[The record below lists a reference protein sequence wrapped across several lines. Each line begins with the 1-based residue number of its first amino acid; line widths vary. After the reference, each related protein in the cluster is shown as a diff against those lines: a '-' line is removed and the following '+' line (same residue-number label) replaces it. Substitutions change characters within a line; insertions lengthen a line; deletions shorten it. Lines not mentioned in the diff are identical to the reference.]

1 VRVLGF
7 SGSLRRDSYNRRL
20 LQAAA
25 QLFPKEVVFE
35 LWSGIGDLPVYNED
49 LEGAEPP
56 PAVVRLRADISAA
69 DALLFATPEY
79 NSSVPGGLKNALDW
93 ASRPYATNVL
103 RQKPVA
109 VVGASTGFFGAVW
122 AQAELRQILRACS
135 ALVLDRQL
143 PLARASEA
151 FSSDRS
157 LADPELAAA
166 LVEIVQELVCLA
178 RSSEVSGECERRGSR
193 ARDRLRGPRSVRRN
207 ALPSG
212 VNRGNGS
219 RITAD

>member
-1 VRVLGF
+1 MRVLGF
-7 SGSLRRDSYNRRL
+7 SGSLRRDSYNRKL

-25 QLFPKEVVFE
+25 HLFPKGVVFE
-35 LWSGIGDLPVYNED
+35 LWPGIGDLPAYSED
-49 LEGAEPP
+49 LDRAEPP
-56 PAVVRLRADISAA
+56 PAVVRLRADINAA

-93 ASRPYATNVL
+93 APRPYATNVL

-178 RSSEVSGECERRGSR
+178 RSSKVSCECERRDRVR
-193 ARDRLRGPRSVRRN
+193 AIASEDRGAYVEETPSQAVSIGAT
-207 ALPSG
+207 ALG
-212 VNRGNGS
+212 
-219 RITAD
+219 

>member
-1 VRVLGF
+1 MRVLGF
-7 SGSLRRDSYNRRL
+7 SGSLRRDSYNHKL

-25 QLFPKEVVFE
+25 HLFPKGVVFQ
-35 LWSGIGDLPVYNED
+35 LWPGIGDLPAYSED
-49 LEGAEPP
+49 LDRAEPP

-69 DALLFATPEY
+69 NALLFATPEY

-93 ASRPYATNVL
+93 ASRPYATSVL

-178 RSSEVSGECERRGSR
+178 RSSEVSGESERRDRVR
-193 ARDRLRGPRSVRRN
+193 AIASEDRGAYVETPSQAVSIGAT
-207 ALPSG
+207 ALG
-212 VNRGNGS
+212 
-219 RITAD
+219 

>member
-1 VRVLGF
+1 MRVLGF

-56 PAVVRLRADISAA
+56 RAVVRLRADISAA

-178 RSSEVSGECERRGSR
+178 RSSEVSGECERRDRVR
-193 ARDRLRGPRSVRRN
+193 AIASEDRGAYVETPSQAVSIGAT
-207 ALPSG
+207 ALG
-212 VNRGNGS
+212 
-219 RITAD
+219 

>member
-7 SGSLRRDSYNRRL
+7 PGSLRRDSYNRRL

-25 QLFPKEVVFE
+25 RLFPKEVVFE
-35 LWSGIGDLPVYNED
+35 LWSGIADLPAYNEELD
-49 LEGAEPP
+49 DAEPP
-56 PAVVRLRADISAA
+56 LAVVRLRAAVA
-69 DALLFATPEY
+69 GVDALLFATPEY

-122 AQAELRQILRACS
+122 AQAELRKVLSACG

-151 FSSDRS
+151 FAPDGS

-166 LVEIVQELVCLA
+166 LVEVVEELVGLA
-178 RSSEVSGECERRGSR
+178 RSKEVSGESE
-193 ARDRLRGPRSVRRN
+193 ARDRVRAIASQDRR
-207 ALPSG
+207 AYAETPLPSG
-212 VNRGNGS
+212 VNRANGS
-219 RITAD
+219 WLTAD